1 MVNAT
6 RGAES
11 VRRGGRRRR
20 AEPSRWTWRRF
31 TLIAIGVAVLIFG
44 VSAVAVAVQG
54 LSARTALTGAIPLV
68 EQVEDGIRSGET
80 EVALAAAEELIAE
93 TERARSA
100 TSGPH
105 WALMSIVP
113 WVGPNIDAVSTTAA
127 VIDDVSQDV
136 LRPLI
141 EVAGTLEFAS
151 LSPVAGRID
160 LAPLAAA
167 EPTLTAA
174 SEAMSAAQRQMA
186 GIDTDRLVFPLTG
199 PIEEVRTYLGQL
211 APLVDTG
218 ARAARLLPP
227 MLGADEPRTYL
238 VMFQNT
244 AEIRSTGGMPG
255 AFAIVTANDGRL
267 SFEHQGTAGEVGL
280 HFPEPVLPLPE
291 DKEEIYTERLGRFF
305 SGVNLAPDFPTAAIL
320 ATEMVRLSDFEVDG
334 VVATDPTTL
343 SYLLDATGSI
353 PVPGG
358 ELSADNAVEVLLS
371 DVYRNF
377 DDQGDQDEFFAVAAA
392 TVFGR
397 ITTAV
402 DDPAGLVN
410 ALARAAD
417 ERRLLIWSAR
427 EDEQR
432 ELHGTVLSGAFD
444 DVAPSPTALGVFFND
459 GTSAKMQYYLETE
472 VEHVDMVCTPDAR
485 FDTVTVT
492 LRSTAPDDAA
502 TTFPPDVTGVGN
514 TGVPAGSFRTNV
526 AFYGGVSGYI
536 RSVER
541 DGTPV
546 EADDHRD
553 GDRPVRVHTTELAP
567 GESVTFD
574 VQFAQPTIDEPVDIW
589 STPTVWEGGHR
600 GTAPACS

>member
-6 RGAES
+6 RAEATQ
-11 VRRGGRRRR
+11 GDGRRRR
-20 AEPSRWTWRRF
+20 ARNKRWTWRRI
-31 TLIAIGVAVLIFG
+31 TLIVVTVVALIFG
-44 VSAVAVAVQG
+44 VSAVAVAIQG

-68 EQVEDGIRSGET
+68 NEVEDGIRAGDTET
-80 EVALAAAEELIAE
+80 ALAAAGELVEE

-105 WALMSIVP
+105 WALMGIVP
-113 WVGPNIDAVSTTAA
+113 WVGPNVDAVSTTAA

-141 EVAGTLEFAS
+141 EVASTLEFAS
-151 LSPVAGRID
+151 LSPVDGRVD
-160 LAPLAAA
+160 LAPLTAA
-167 EPTLTAA
+167 EPILTDA
-174 SEAMSAAQRQMA
+174 SVAMSAAEQRMA
-186 GIDTDRLVFPLTG
+186 AVDTADLVFPLTG
-199 PIEEVRTYLGQL
+199 PIEEVQTYLGRL

-227 MLGADEPRTYL
+227 MLGADGPRTYL
-238 VMFQNT
+238 VLFQNT

-255 AFAIVTANDGRL
+255 AFAIVMADDGRL
-267 SFEHQGTAGEVGL
+267 SIEHQGTAGEVGRN
-280 HFPEPVLPLPE
+280 FPEPVLPLPE
-291 DKEEIYTERLGRFF
+291 DKQAIYTERLGRFF
-305 SGVNLAPDFPTAAIL
+305 SGVNLAPDFPTAAVL

-334 VVATDPTTL
+334 VVATDPTSL
-343 SYLLDATGSI
+343 GYILDATGAVR
-353 PVPGG
+353 VPGG
-358 ELSADNAVEVLLS
+358 EIDSDNAVETLLS
-371 DVYRNF
+371 DVYWEL
-377 DDQGDQDEFFAVAAA
+377 DDQGDQDDFYATTAAA
-392 TVFGR
+392 IFGQV
-397 ITTAV
+397 TTAV
-402 DDPAGLVN
+402 DDPAGLIN

-417 ERRLLIWSAR
+417 ERRLLVWSAH

-432 ELHGTVLSGAFD
+432 ELHETVLSGAFD

-472 VEHVDMVCTPDAR
+472 VEHIDTVCTADDR
-485 FDTVTVT
+485 FDTVSVT

-502 TTFPPDVTGVGN
+502 TDFPPDVTGVGN
-514 TGVPAGSFRTNV
+514 TGVPTGSFRTNV

-553 GDRPVRVHTTELAP
+553 GNRPVRVHTTELAP

-574 VQFAQPTIDEPVDIW
+574 VQFAQPTTDLPVDIW

-600 GTAPACS
+600 GTAPAC